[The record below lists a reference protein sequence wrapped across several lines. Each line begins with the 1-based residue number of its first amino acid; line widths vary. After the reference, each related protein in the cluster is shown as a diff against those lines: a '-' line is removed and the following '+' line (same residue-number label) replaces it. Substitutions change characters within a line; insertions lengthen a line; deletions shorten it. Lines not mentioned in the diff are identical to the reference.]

1 MALKWYA
8 RYVIE
13 DVAIVCEKMR
23 KEGKWYI
30 QDGDGLYRHDE
41 KGLEAMVQAELKAP
55 QDLSLRN
62 EIRFEYGSTVQPPYG
77 KWSLCW
83 QFRNFR
89 SCSVGAIM
97 ASSPSASMGS
107 NKDCYLTVLYS
118 SRHAV
123 DMNVNSRLVE
133 ANESTVGPG
142 SFDPPWELTR
152 RSSPAAAFSKEKR
165 FGDAREEEDDE
176 GGGGSSSAE
185 PVGDREEYLQ
195 SRQVETAKRREAVRL
210 AKRSVSARNLAAAN
224 EQRLASAANNEVID
238 GRKGRRQKEKEEEE
252 KRRREEEERRRREE
266 EEEARE
272 REEARQRK
280 GKGGKGKKK

>member
-8 RYVIE
+8 RYVIK

-30 QDGDGLYRHDE
+30 QGADGLYRHNE

-55 QDLSLRN
+55 QDLSLRT
-62 EIRFEYGSTVQPPYG
+62 ETRFNPDELKLEYG

-83 QFRNFR
+83 LFRKG
-89 SCSVGAIM
+89 VGEYSPVTIT
-97 ASSPSASMGS
+97 SSPSASMGS

-142 SFDPPWELTR
+142 SFDPQWKLTR
-152 RSSPAAAFSKEKR
+152 RSSPSAAFSKEKR

-224 EQRLASAANNEVID
+224 EQRFDRPATCQGD
-238 GRKGRRQKEKEEEE
+238 
-252 KRRREEEERRRREE
+252 
-266 EEEARE
+266 
-272 REEARQRK
+272 
-280 GKGGKGKKK
+280 